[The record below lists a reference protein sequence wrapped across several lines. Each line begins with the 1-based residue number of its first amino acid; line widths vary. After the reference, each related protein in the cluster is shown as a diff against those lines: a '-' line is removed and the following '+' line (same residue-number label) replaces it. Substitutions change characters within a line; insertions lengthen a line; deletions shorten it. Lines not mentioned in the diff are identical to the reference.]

1 MIGVMQPTR
10 RRLLSRRNAIALLAA
25 PLAVTPVPLRAQ
37 TNVIRFASSPSAD
50 SYQLP
55 YYAVELGFFRRAGLN
70 VEMASFANAGT
81 VATAVAGGAVDVAH
95 ADPIVVANAFNR
107 GVPWAFFAGGGCYS
121 TEAATTVLCAAQN
134 GTIRTAKDLEGKA
147 VGVVALA
154 SISALGVKSWI
165 ESNGADLSK
174 VKFYELPYTTMV
186 PGLNRGD
193 LAAAFIAEPFFSQLK
208 KDVRVLANA
217 YDAIARTFLIAA
229 TFSTRA
235 WLSQNAAT
243 ARRITQVL
251 DDTVKWA
258 NTHHDESAIVT
269 AKSTGLSLDAVHA
282 MTRVRYAELDPKLIQ
297 PVLDAALKYKG
308 IERAVNAADI
318 IAK

>member
-1 MIGVMQPTR
+1 MAI
-10 RRLLSRRNAIALLAA
+10 SRAYALALLTA
-25 PLAVTPVPLRAQ
+25 PLALRAARVRAQ
-37 TNVIRFASSPSAD
+37 TSVVRFASSPSAD

-55 YYAVELGFFRRAGLN
+55 YYAAELGFFKRAGLN

-81 VATAVAGGAVDVAH
+81 VATALAGGAVDVAH

-121 TEAATTVLCAAQN
+121 TEAATTVLCVAQN
-134 GTIRTAKDLEGKA
+134 GTVRNAKDLEGKA

-165 ESNGADLSK
+165 ESNGADLAK

-208 KDVRVLANA
+208 KDVRILANA
-217 YDAIARTFLIAA
+217 YDAIARSFLIAA
-229 TFSTRA
+229 TFTSRA
-235 WLSQNAAT
+235 WLTQNPAT
-243 ARRITQVL
+243 AKKIAQVL

-258 NTHHDESAIVT
+258 NTHHDESAIVA
-269 AKSTGLSLDAVHA
+269 AKSTGLSLEAVHA
-282 MTRVRYAELDPKLIQ
+282 MTRVRYAELEPKLIQ